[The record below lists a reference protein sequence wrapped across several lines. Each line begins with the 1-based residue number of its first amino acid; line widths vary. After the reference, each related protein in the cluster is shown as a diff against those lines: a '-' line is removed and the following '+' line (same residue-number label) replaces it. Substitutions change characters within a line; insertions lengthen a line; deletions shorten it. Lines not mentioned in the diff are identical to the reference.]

1 MRRYESVVILAP
13 EMPDDDIRNFTEK
26 YSELIKTNGG
36 EIIKIED
43 WGFKRLAYLVKKK
56 EKGRYILFDFV
67 GVPALITE
75 LERQFKITEEVL
87 KFLSVKIDDDVDLEA
102 FKAAEEEKKAA
113 EAARRAPAPPAA
125 VEPTAPA
132 VTEEAAEPAAEEAAP
147 PPETEEAP
155 AAVTEEGPEPTE
167 LEAAPTP
174 ETEEAPATPAVETK
188 EPAAS
193 EKKKE
198 GE

>member
-1 MRRYESVVILAP
+1 VRRYESVVILAP

-113 EAARRAPAPPAA
+113 EAARRAPAP
-125 VEPTAPA
+125 EPVAPA
-132 VTEEAAEPAAEEAAP
+132 VTEEAAEPSEQEAAST
-147 PPETEEAP
+147 PEPEEAP
-155 AAVTEEGPEPTE
+155 AEPAE

-174 ETEEAPATPAVETK
+174 ETEEAPATPTAETE

-198 GE
+198 EE

>member
-67 GVPALITE
+67 GVPAVITE
-75 LERQFKITEEVL
+75 LERQFKISEEVL

-113 EAARRAPAPPAA
+113 EAARRAPPPA
-125 VEPTAPA
+125 EPAAPA
-132 VTEEAAEPAAEEAAP
+132 VTEEAGPAAEAP
-147 PPETEEAP
+147 TETEEAP
-155 AAVTEEGPEPTE
+155 AEPAAE
-167 LEAAPTP
+167 EAAPTP
-174 ETEEAPATPAVETK
+174 ETEEALRLLKAETK

-193 EKKKE
+193 EEKKE

>member
-1 MRRYESVVILAP
+1 VRRYESVVILAP

-67 GVPALITE
+67 GVPAVITE
-75 LERQFKITEEVL
+75 LERQFKISEEVL

-113 EAARRAPAPPAA
+113 EAARRAPPAPA
-125 VEPTAPA
+125 EPVAPA
-132 VTEEAAEPAAEEAAP
+132 VTEEAAEPPEQEAAS
-147 PPETEEAP
+147 
-155 AAVTEEGPEPTE
+155 
-167 LEAAPTP
+167 TP
-174 ETEEAPATPAVETK
+174 ETEEAPAEPVAEEAAAPETEEAPATVEAETK
-188 EPAAS
+188 QPEAS
-193 EKKKE
+193 EEKKE